1 MGRIGHVELDRDALN
16 AILTQ
21 FSQNASIMDIVEV
34 TDRGVRVRLAV
45 DDRHGRPGGTVSGPA
60 QMTLADASAWFAIL
74 SRVGPKLLSVTTS
87 LHIDFLRKPEI
98 EALIAEADL
107 VKLGSRLAVVRVT
120 ISNEDADEPCAV
132 AQVTYSIPK
141 D

>member
-34 TDRGVRVRLAV
+34 TDRWVRVRLAV

-120 ISNEDADEPCAV
+120 ISNEGADEPCAV